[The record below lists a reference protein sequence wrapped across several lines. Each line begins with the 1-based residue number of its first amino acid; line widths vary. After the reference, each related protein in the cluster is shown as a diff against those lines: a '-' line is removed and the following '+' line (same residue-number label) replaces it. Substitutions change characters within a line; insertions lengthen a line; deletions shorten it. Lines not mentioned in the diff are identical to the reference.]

1 MATWRPFCAVRPDP
15 SMAKEVAAL
24 PYDVMNSREAAEMVK
39 DHPAS
44 FLHVDR
50 AEIDLPRGTDPYS
63 DAVYERAAQNLAAMV
78 DQGILIKDPDRAYY
92 IYREIMG
99 ERSQTGI
106 VGCASVDDY
115 NWGVIK
121 RHEKTV
127 AAKEED
133 RIRHVDACNA
143 NTGPIFL
150 TFRSGDEI
158 EAWMDRV
165 VREQDPLYDFTSEDG
180 VRHSVWKVSD
190 PNDLAFVER
199 YFAQVPH
206 LYIADGHHR
215 AASAVKV
222 GTKRRGKKAY
232 LGDEEFNFFLAVAF
246 PAKELDIWDYNRVVK
261 DLNHLTLDT
270 FLDRVRESF
279 KVRHLLLPSGKTEE
293 DLKAVKPNQKHR
305 MSMYLKG
312 QWYALQVKETA
323 FDPTDRVG
331 SLDVSLLQNLIL
343 EPILG
348 IDNPRTSSRIDFV
361 GGIRG
366 LGDLVRRVDGGDAV
380 AFALYPTSIEDLMS
394 IADEGGLMPPK
405 STWFE
410 PKLRSGLFI
419 HELS

>member
-15 SMAKEVAAL
+15 GMAKEVAAL

-39 DHPAS
+39 GHPAS

-115 NWGVIK
+115 NLGVIK

-150 TFRSGDEI
+150 TFRSGNEI

-165 VREQDPLYDFTSEDG
+165 VREQDPLCDFTSEDG

-222 GTKRRGKKAY
+222 GTKRRGEKAY

-293 DLKAVKPNQKHR
+293 DLKEVKPNQKHR